1 MAGTTQQGK
10 DQTAN
15 PKGQASGP
23 GKRRTKPAGAGRRP
37 VDDKTRERIR
47 KLAAEGLS
55 RNAIARECK
64 VSPSTVSRLL
74 PAGTFDR
81 TATAAATEAKVQD
94 LKAQRAE
101 LSRMAVSEIHRLFGL
116 LDARH
121 EVIHWDKEGVM
132 HRGQIDRPTSG
143 DVKNYATAIGILT
156 DKHLALIRHDS
167 DDRDLPA
174 VDQWLAALMGGGKAS

>member
-1 MAGTTQQGK
+1 MLSTSARPGAAHEEDTVAGTTQ
-10 DQTAN
+10 
-15 PKGQASGP
+15 
-23 GKRRTKPAGAGRRP
+23 GKRRTKPQGAGRRP
-37 VDDKTRERIR
+37 VDDKTRERIAA
-47 KLAAEGLS
+47 LAAEGWS

-94 LKAQRAE
+94 LKGQRAE
-101 LSRMAVSEIHRLFGL
+101 LSRMAVTEIHRLFGL
-116 LDARH
+116 LTAPH
-121 EVIHWDKEGVM
+121 EVIHWDKDGDM
-132 HRGQIDRPTSG
+132 HRGTIDRPTSG
-143 DVKNYATAIGILT
+143 DVKNYATALGILT

-174 VDQWLAALMGGGKAS
+174 VDRWLAAVMGGATAG